1 MSNLATIVNNILADS
16 GIDDINVVVT
26 TGSYTNPA
34 WIVSLPWTKI
44 TGTPTTLAGYGITDA
59 YTQTQVNNLLNAKL
73 SLSGGTMTGVIGLPN
88 GTVGIQVGDD
98 ATIADRNVANTMY
111 VAGVQNTDRGYINFS
126 ESAGNQLGAINGG
139 DLTWRGVPIIT
150 TSNVSGTVNYIP
162 KFTAANS
169 VGNSVMSTDASGNF
183 SITVSTSVNNSPT
196 FTVYSSD
203 ASSGLGNPRIILSR
217 SGEETLR
224 LEAVPNVEGR
234 IKAVAANAGVLTFY
248 TGTDSEKMRLDALGM
263 LGLGV
268 TPSAW
273 GTSFKAFQI
282 GSGSNGGSVFGD
294 VNYSVIHLASNVY
307 HDGTNFKYIKSGEAA
322 AQFRVYAYDGSFLWD
337 RAGVAPSAGAN
348 ITWSTIMKLDASGRL
363 GVGIDPTQS
372 LDVNGNGKFR
382 GQDLFLGSS
391 VDADN
396 VIYIYSKNG
405 AQSQIRTNAGV
416 SGSYN
421 GIMIASNYNQANTLP
436 SWSLDLGGALNSTGN
451 VNTFTVGYKAFGGA
465 WASLMIVNANGDTVV
480 SNNFT
485 SASAVFNNGTN
496 STNGIKIVSTTSSSA
511 FTGGIEFIRTTVAGG
526 SKIQPLR
533 DISIG
538 GVGFNFLVTA
548 DNAAEISAT
557 YTSAIQV
564 ANTGNTSVGTTISKV
579 RLNTVGVTGGTN
591 GGGAYA
597 GNSTYY
603 GGGKAAVSSYY
614 GDEYGNGAPYGTS
627 AGDITPYT
635 VWYGGGGGGYFKGGA
650 GSPGPGGGGAGIVA
664 IGGNGSTY
672 DPGAGYDKAQGGAGI
687 YARGGLNGDGSTR
700 TWAGYFE
707 GTIAVT
713 GAATFSSSVT
723 STGLIVNGAEFYFS
737 PANYASGGFTRL
749 LGRNSSTGR
758 IEGMSAADVQ
768 AFIGLSSYISGSGT
782 TNTIPKFTSSSAI
795 GNSVIIDNGTDVTV
809 GNALRVNAFG
819 NVAGGTIRMGAVNNG
834 TEKWSYLVST
844 QYNSSSNPQG
854 FSVIG
859 AYTTATANQ
868 IVIGGSIYEANPA
881 TEIQFWTHTAVTHGT
896 GGSKRMTIDTNGN
909 VGINTATP
917 SQKFEVSGGAI
928 IASGFGNR
936 AAGTGKALEIGM
948 DGTNAILQAIDRTA
962 SAFIPIAINSSGA
975 TFNNSVTATQF
986 KTPGFV
992 EPTSVR
998 GLFNNTN
1005 YSGPGWN
1012 NASLVTGNGA
1022 TGVMM
1027 GGDAATY
1034 TYGWIQGVQTDNGGI
1049 KNLSLNPLGGNVGVG
1064 TFTSITS
1071 KFTVQGTQSEIHVKN
1086 DDTRALTLGGWDGT
1100 RQYIKS
1106 INLGVALTP
1115 LTLQASSFNF
1125 DTGLV
1130 GINTTNPQAGLQI
1143 EKYGSKFDSDV
1154 QYNQPAGNVFLSVTG
1169 AVADQANWFGM
1180 RGSYNSSTG
1189 SANLLLQANYRDVNS
1204 QAGHYISSKAQSLGV
1219 ADFIIGKLVT
1229 TTSVSTPPTLVPQL
1243 TIAASGAVTISNNAS
1258 PGLNISKD
1266 ASLDNR
1272 YLRLTNT
1279 QASSVNWDLINQ
1291 QNVGGNS
1298 FIIYNATANATAVE
1312 ITPTG
1317 NMTASGVIGWYSGIG
1332 ALSYGSG
1339 FVTMETN
1346 TANAI
1351 QFKTNGT
1358 TALTLNTNQTARFA
1372 NSVGI
1377 GRDATY
1383 NLDVNGSIRGS
1394 DRLYWNGTNQL
1405 VYILNYQN
1413 LPYEAEVV
1421 TDTTANQ
1428 GTAIRKPSGGFG
1440 GSTFFYGNY
1449 TSFPPGNYVAYFRMK
1464 VTSNASGAS
1473 LGQLDVVGADIVPFA
1488 ISLRPNMFDA
1498 SNTWQYIRLPFTIT
1512 GGGYIEWRMVGFQT
1526 GITDLFFDHVMI
1538 YQEASL
1544 SQIFVRNAFS
1554 VYVNQNT
1561 LGMQLNTS
1569 GALTV
1574 TSSVTATSFFESSD
1588 ERLKSN
1594 IIDLDANVSSII
1606 AKSYLKNG
1614 MQEIGYL
1621 AQDVERILPSAISKR
1636 DDGYLDLSYRQVHT
1650 AKIAALEKEVFE
1662 LKQQL
1667 KNK

>member
-73 SLSGGTMTGVIGLPN
+73 SLSGGTMTGAINLPN
-88 GTVGIQVGDD
+88 GIVGINVGDD
-98 ATIADRNVANTMY
+98 ATISDRNVANTMY
-111 VAGVQNTDRGYINFS
+111 VAGIQNTDRGYINFS
-126 ESAGNQLGAINGG
+126 ETGGNQLGAINGG

-150 TSNVSGTVNYIP
+150 TSNVSGTVDYIP

-169 VGNSVMSTDASGNF
+169 VGNSALREISGNLGLGIAPSSWSNVKVLQIGAT
-183 SITVSTSVNNSPT
+183 SIGGYSNTGYFNSNAYYNSTTSWTYVNSSYAARYELN
-196 FTVYSSD
+196 SSD
-203 ASSGLGNPRIILSR
+203 AGIH
-217 SGEETLR
+217 
-224 LEAVPNVEGR
+224 
-234 IKAVAANAGVLTFY
+234 KWYVAP
-248 TGTDSEKMRLDALGM
+248 TGT
-263 LGLGV
+263 
-268 TPSAW
+268 
-273 GTSFKAFQI
+273 
-282 GSGSNGGSVFGD
+282 
-294 VNYSVIHLASNVY
+294 
-307 HDGTNFKYIKSGEAA
+307 
-322 AQFRVYAYDGSFLWD
+322 
-337 RAGVAPSAGAN
+337 AGATISF
-348 ITWSTIMKLDASGRL
+348 ITAMTLNNSGQL
-363 GVGIDPTQS
+363 GIGVDPTQM

-382 GQDLFLGSS
+382 GQDLFLGSD
-391 VDADN
+391 VTADN

-416 SGSYN
+416 SSSYN
-421 GIMIASNYNQANTLP
+421 GMMIASNYNQAASLP

-451 VNTFTVGYKAFGGA
+451 VNTFTVGYKPFGGA

-496 STNGIKIVSTTSSSA
+496 STNGIKVVSSTTASV

-533 DISIG
+533 DAAIG
-538 GVGFNFLVTA
+538 GVGFDFLVTTN
-548 DNAAEISAT
+548 NAAEIAAS
-557 YTSAIQV
+557 YTSALSIL
-564 ANTGNTSVGTTISKV
+564 NTGV
-579 RLNTVGVTGGTN
+579 
-591 GGGAYA
+591 
-597 GNSTYY
+597 
-603 GGGKAAVSSYY
+603 
-614 GDEYGNGAPYGTS
+614 
-627 AGDITPYT
+627 
-635 VWYGGGGGGYFKGGA
+635 
-650 GSPGPGGGGAGIVA
+650 
-664 IGGNGSTY
+664 
-672 DPGAGYDKAQGGAGI
+672 
-687 YARGGLNGDGSTR
+687 
-700 TWAGYFE
+700 
-707 GTIAVT
+707 
-713 GAATFSSSVT
+713 ATFSNNIFIGAGKYLGYSASAYVT
-723 STGLIVNGAEFYFS
+723 PEDNIQGARIKT
-737 PANYASGGFTRL
+737 PGGFLVESAGAVTFNNLAGTGTRMVVV
-749 LGRNSSTGR
+749 NSNGVFST
-758 IEGMSAADVQ
+758 Q
-768 AFIGLSSYISGSGT
+768 AIGSGSITGSGT
-782 TNTIPKFTSSSAI
+782 TNYVPKFTSSSAI
-795 GNSVIIDNGTDVTV
+795 GNSVIIDSGSDVTV

-819 NVAGGTIRMGAVNNG
+819 NVAGGTIRMGAVNDG

-917 SQKFEVSGGAI
+917 TQKFEVSGGAI

-948 DGTNAILQAIDRTA
+948 DGTNAVLQALDRTA
-962 SAFIPIAINSSGA
+962 NAFIPIAINSSGA
-975 TFNNSVTATQF
+975 TFNNSVTA
-986 KTPGFV
+986 V
-992 EPTSVR
+992 
-998 GLFNNTN
+998 GLFSTTSAAGNLAAKIRNGVTSGSGSTGYGLAIESEASAATSYALTVRNLAESTTYFHISTETGKVGYVGIGTTSSNYRLQVGDLTNTSGVKNDIFITGDTVNTN
-1005 YSGPGWN
+1005 GFYARLIFGNSNQSGGST
-1012 NASLVTGNGA
+1012 ASIRAERITTNFATELTFYTNEAGSAGNGA
-1022 TGVMM
+1022 ERLRIASTGN
-1027 GGDAATY
+1027 
-1034 TYGWIQGVQTDNGGI
+1034 I
-1049 KNLSLNPLGGNVGVG
+1049 
-1064 TFTSITS
+1064 
-1071 KFTVQGTQSEIHVKN
+1071 
-1086 DDTRALTLGGWDGT
+1086 
-1100 RQYIKS
+1100 
-1106 INLGVALTP
+1106 
-1115 LTLQASSFNF
+1115 
-1125 DTGLV
+1125 
-1130 GINTTNPQAGLQI
+1130 GINTANPLAGLQI

-1169 AVADQANWFGM
+1169 AVADQVNWFGM

-1291 QNVGGNS
+1291 QNSGGNS
-1298 FIIYNATANATAVE
+1298 FLIYNATASTTSVE

-1317 NMTASGVIGWYSGIG
+1317 NMTARGVIGWYSGIG

-1358 TALTLNTNQTARFA
+1358 TALTLQTNQNGRFA
-1372 NSVGI
+1372 NLLGI
-1377 GRDATY
+1377 GRDPSHA
-1383 NLDVNGSIRGS
+1383 LDALGSIRGS
-1394 DRLYWNGTNQL
+1394 DRLYWNGLSQL
-1405 VYILNYQN
+1405 VYILNYDQIN
-1413 LPYEAEVV
+1413 NA
-1421 TDTTANQ
+1421 DTTTISDS
-1428 GTAIRKPSGGFG
+1428 TATNGFALRKSGGS
-1440 GSTFFYGNY
+1440 STFFFGNY
-1449 TSFPPGNYVAYFRMK
+1449 TSFPPGNYTAYFRLK
-1464 VTSNASGAS
+1464 VASNASGSS
-1473 LGQLDVVGADIVPFA
+1473 LGTLDVVGGTMIGFA
-1488 ISLRPNMFDA
+1488 ITLRPNMFAA
-1498 SNTWQYIRLPFTIT
+1498 SDTWQYIKLPFTVT
-1512 GGGYIEWRMVGFQT
+1512 GSGYIEWRLVGWT
-1526 GITDLFFDHVMI
+1526 GITDTFFDHIMV
-1538 YQEASL
+1538 YQEGGEGNVFTRSAY
-1544 SQIFVRNAFS
+1544 S